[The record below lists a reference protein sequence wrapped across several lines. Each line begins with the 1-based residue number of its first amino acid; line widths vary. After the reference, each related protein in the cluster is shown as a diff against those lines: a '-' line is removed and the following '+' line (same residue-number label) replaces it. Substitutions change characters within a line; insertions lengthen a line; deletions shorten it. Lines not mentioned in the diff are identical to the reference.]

1 MPSEKNLLNSY
12 EFYLYYLFKVP
23 QVMKS
28 TKQLILYTLL
38 CLATPNAAAA
48 DQTSNQ
54 ATDRAIE
61 KITIQLDFIPNIED
75 GKTTFSVC
83 ARCHLPE
90 AWGDVDGTY
99 PQLAGQHV
107 NVLIKQLLDIR
118 SGRRQSALMHPFVQQ
133 RTIGGYQEL
142 SNVVAYI
149 STLPMNPGHGKG
161 PWREGS
167 DEYSQG
173 LKLYQQYCSSCHGK
187 NGEGN
192 NELVYPK
199 LQGQNFQYLS
209 QQLKRIKSGVREVHH
224 AMSAIVQGLDYEQ
237 LEKAANYASYFAV
250 PKEDMANSKTWRNPD
265 FN

>member
-1 MPSEKNLLNSY
+1 
-12 EFYLYYLFKVP
+12 
-23 QVMKS
+23 MKAIY
-28 TKQLILYTLL
+28 QLVLSALL
-38 CLATPNAAAA
+38 CLALSNAQAV
-48 DQTSNQ
+48 DQSSDQ
-54 ATDRAIE
+54 ATGQAIK
-61 KITIQLDFIPNIED
+61 KITIKLDFIPNIED

-90 AWGDVDGTY
+90 AWGNVDGTY

-107 NVLIKQLLDIR
+107 NVLMKQLLDIR

-149 STLPMNPGHGKG
+149 STLPMNPDHGKG
-161 PWREGS
+161 PWRKGS

-173 LKLYQQYCSSCHGK
+173 QKVYQQYCVSCHGK

-192 NELVYPK
+192 NELAYPK
-199 LQGQNFQYLS
+199 LQGQNFLYLS
-209 QQLKRIKSGVREVHH
+209 QQLRQIKSGLRQVNQ

-237 LEKAANYASYFAV
+237 LEKAANYASYFTV
-250 PKEDMANSKTWRNPD
+250 PKEDMAKSKTWRNPD